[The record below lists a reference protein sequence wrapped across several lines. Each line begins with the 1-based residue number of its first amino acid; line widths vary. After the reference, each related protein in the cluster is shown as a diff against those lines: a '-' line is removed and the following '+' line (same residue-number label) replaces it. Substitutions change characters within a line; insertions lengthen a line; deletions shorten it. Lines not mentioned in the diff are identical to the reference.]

1 MTVSENATGHDAPA
15 HCENCH
21 APLHGE
27 FCHQCGQ
34 SIHNPVRHAGHALEE
49 VFESFWHLDG
59 RVFRT
64 LRDLLRPGHTA
75 MEYLAGHRQRYLPPL
90 RIFVIMSL
98 LAFFV
103 GRATIHFDDEPVSPQ
118 VDVTAITQS
127 KTVAEVERNRDR
139 MLAELEEGRKEG
151 GKVIPGVDAVIIAAQ
166 VKIQGEAANRIVELT
181 SGKNA
186 EAASTA
192 QKDGAEAAPSKGELF
207 SIENEAWNPE
217 ANPVKIG
224 WLPAFANAWLTR
236 KAGHAIDNIKLMEN
250 RPDRYFQ
257 AFMGS
262 LPSALFVLVPVF
274 ALMLKLSYFFQRRLY
289 MEHLVVALYS
299 HVFLLMALTTIFV
312 FMALSGALSA
322 HVHWLSILLNIAVVL
337 LLLWMPIYL
346 LLMQKRVYGQG
357 WIMTLVKYSVI
368 GFVYVNLLATVA
380 AVMFLVTLA
389 KG

>member
-1 MTVSENATGHDAPA
+1 MTVSDNTTGHDAPA

-21 APLHGE
+21 APLYGE

-75 MEYLAGHRQRYLPPL
+75 LEYLAGHRQRYLPPL

-103 GRATIHFDDEPVSPQ
+103 GRATIHFDDEPAG
-118 VDVTAITQS
+118 VDVTPILQS
-127 KTVAEVERNRDR
+127 QTVAEVERHRDR
-139 MLAELEEGRKEG
+139 MLAELEEEREEG
-151 GKVIPGVDAVIIAAQ
+151 GNVIPGVNAMIITEQ

-186 EAASTA
+186 DAASTP
-192 QKDGAEAAPSKGELF
+192 QKNGVTEAAPSKGELF
-207 SIENEAWNPE
+207 SSKNEAWNPE
-217 ANPVKIG
+217 TNPVKIG
-224 WLPAFANAWLTR
+224 WLPAFANSWLTR
-236 KAGHAIDNIKLMEN
+236 KAGHAIDNIQSMEN

-312 FMALSGALSA
+312 LMALSGAVSA
-322 HVHWLSILLNIAVVL
+322 HAHWLSILLNIAIVL
-337 LLLWMPIYL
+337 LLVWMPFYL
-346 LLMQKRVYGQG
+346 LLMQKRVYGQS

-368 GFVYVNLLATVA
+368 GFVYVNLLATMA
-380 AVMFLVTLA
+380 AVMFLVTLT